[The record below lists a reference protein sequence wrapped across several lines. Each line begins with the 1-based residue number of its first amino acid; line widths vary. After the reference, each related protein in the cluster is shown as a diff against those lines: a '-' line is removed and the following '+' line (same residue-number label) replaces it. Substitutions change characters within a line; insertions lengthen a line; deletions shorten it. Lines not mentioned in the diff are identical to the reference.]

1 MNTESSNIFKMVY
14 NNTLVAL
21 VGNGSENINNRPVQ
35 SAFANSAETILD
47 YHDYYE

>member
-1 MNTESSNIFKMVY
+1 MNTESSNIFRWY
-14 NNTLVAL
+14 NNTLLAL
-21 VGNGSENINNRPVQ
+21 VENGLENINNRPVQ